1 MSNDDHES
9 GISEEHRKT
18 LIDDDLPVD
27 PEQVDQADVEDF
39 PTE

>member
-1 MSNDDHES
+1 MSNDSSQS
-9 GISEEHRKT
+9 GVSEEHKKD

-27 PEQVDQADVEDF
+27 PEQVKGDVTDF

>member
-1 MSNDDHES
+1 MSDEK
-9 GISEEHRKT
+9 SEVSDEHKKS

-27 PEQVDQADVEDF
+27 PDEVTGDVEDF